1 LPDIW
6 NPQANAIFLEAIE
19 QPAAAREAFLAQVC
33 GEDAALAEQV
43 RALLAASNE
52 AGSFLESPPTIVVQL
67 ADTASE
73 LKSGSPALDF
83 LAPAEQPDLLGR
95 LGHYDV
101 QEVVGHGGM
110 GIVLKAF
117 DQQLHRVVA
126 IKVMAAPLATSATA
140 RRQFK
145 REAQAA
151 AAVSHDHIVT
161 IHAVDDAGE
170 RPYFVMQYVAG
181 LSLQQ
186 RIERD
191 GPLQLYEVLR
201 IGMQTASALAA
212 AHAQGLVHRDVK
224 PANILLE
231 NGVERVKITDFG
243 LARAASE
250 ASTTQSGLIA
260 GTPQYMSPEQA
271 QGDTIDPRT
280 DLFSLGSVLYAMC
293 TGRAPFRAAGTM
305 AVLKRVCE
313 ESPKPIRETNPE
325 CPEWLVA
332 IIDKLHAKNP
342 AERFQSATEV
352 ADLLAAHLAELQQPT
367 VLRPGLHVTK
377 SLATERPASRPIVR
391 WIAAAAVLLCL
402 LTGLSLTEATGVTNL
417 GTTVVRI
424 FTPGGT
430 LVVETDDPEVMV
442 TIEDDGGVIIS
453 RAGAQEVRL
462 RPGNYKVRADKDGKP
477 VALDQD
483 LVTITG
489 PGRKRVRV
497 RLQGLEEGTNDA
509 RTSATEVW
517 RRSLPGD
524 IKDVA
529 FAADGRGVAGSG
541 KLVFTFDPS
550 TGEILQRME
559 GHTHLVRSVA
569 FSPDGRWIAS
579 GAEDSTV
586 RIWDP
591 TTGREQRCFQTKVG
605 TAATANAKAS
615 AFSFLAFSPDGK
627 RLVAGGRDDL
637 LVWELESDAQPK
649 QFAGHTDKPRR
660 VAFSPN
666 GKLIAS
672 CGHDGTARLWNAD
685 TGELLKTLRD
695 GAHWIVSVEFSPDG
709 TALATGGR
717 QVSLWDVETGKERWH
732 HSIGDQWVE
741 ATPFTTDGKYLIAG
755 RGKFKTVSE
764 GNLVILDAATGRE
777 MKRFGGPTE
786 YIYDVTLT
794 PDGRDLFVGENQG
807 MHRYRLPEKF
817 WPQTGDSPASAI
829 AASAEK
835 GAFVLLGGE
844 DVAERKFDT
853 LAEAALKVTD
863 GDTIEIRGNGPFVT
877 DPVFLNRSIV
887 IRAAAGFQPVI
898 CLAPEGAKR
907 RTTLLKSSAD
917 LVVEGIE
924 FQRLAPP
931 IRRQT
936 DEYETAPCLIWGDGK
951 HLRIANCRFQVRP
964 SMLQVCVY
972 AESAKCNLEVVNS
985 IFLCPDSCA
994 VSSGIKIERRVVK
1007 NCVVLGSHAYGV
1019 HRWKN
1024 ETGAGE
1030 IIELADNTLV
1040 VNDFTTRFFTD
1051 IDDAAG
1057 RTAVSNNPVVLE
1069 AQGSIF
1075 DAPAALFV
1083 GGVKDPVNA
1092 LHAKMFFDWRDN
1104 NNLYR
1109 QGGSIL
1115 SGVFFKESDQKP
1127 PKTLADWKTYWSN
1140 PQAVISEGPIRY
1152 EGGDLFSKL
1161 YLSPERISP
1170 ADFRLRP
1177 DSAGYQAGPD
1187 GKDLGAD
1194 VDLVGPGPAYERWKA
1209 TADYQEWLTESGQR
1223 QAAAP
1228 KPGSQAFVLLGSA
1241 GVDERKF
1248 DTLAEAVQAAGD
1260 GETIEIRGNGP
1271 FVTEPVFIRARTLAI
1286 RAGVGFRP
1294 RFELD
1299 PQGSQEFL
1307 PILSTDSPLI
1317 LEGLEFYRND
1327 SGDWE
1332 QPPGRISPRLIDC
1345 RGPVQVAHC
1354 RFVQKTPGYAIHLYD
1369 SPVSRIRNSEFISA
1383 SITSWMGGVSWQPTR
1398 KARLL
1403 MENCVMCVGGTPIN
1417 IWHTSDGLE
1426 IAVLQLNGNTVVG
1439 NTTAFFNLHC
1449 VPDSKIKN
1457 SEAGLPPVRIESSSN
1472 VLSSREA
1479 TLRFDQTPG
1488 YLINVERPLDAA
1500 AAAAILPRLVSWNE
1514 QDSLYSHLDGNFL
1527 TYSVVDQR
1535 KPEYP
1540 RLVNLEEWRRF
1551 WNLPETNTQIGDVRF
1566 QGGDVWHLAR
1576 TAPEQVTTKDFRLR
1590 EDSPGYRAGK
1600 DGKNLGADV
1609 DLVGPGPAYERWR
1622 TTPDYEQWLVES
1634 GQVKK

>member
-1 LPDIW
+1 VPDIW

-19 QPAAAREAFLAQVC
+19 QPATAREAFLAQVC

-43 RALLAASNE
+43 RALLAASND

-126 IKVMAAPLATSATA
+126 IKVMAASLATSATA

-186 RIERD
+186 RIDRD

-352 ADLLAAHLAELQQPT
+352 ADLLAAHLAELQQPP

-402 LTGLSLTEATGVTNL
+402 LAGFSLTEATGVTNL

-430 LVVETDDPEVMV
+430 LVVESDDPEVMV

-453 RAGAQEVRL
+453 RAGTQEVRL
-462 RPGNYKVRADKDGKP
+462 RPGNYKVRADKNGKP

-497 RLQGLEEGTNDA
+497 RLEGLEEGTNDA

-591 TTGREQRCFQTKVG
+591 ATGREQRCFQTKVG

-660 VAFSPN
+660 VAFSPD

-709 TALATGGR
+709 TALVTGGR
-717 QVSLWDVETGKERWH
+717 QVTLWDVETGKERWH

-755 RGKFKTVSE
+755 RGKFKTVSD

-844 DVAERKFDT
+844 DAAERKFDT

-1007 NCVVLGSHAYGV
+1007 NCVVLGSHANGV

-1051 IDDAAG
+1051 IDNAAG

-1140 PQAVISEGPIRY
+1140 PQADISEGAIRY

-1161 YLSPERISP
+1161 YLSPEQISP
-1170 ADFRLRP
+1170 EDFRLRP

-1194 VDLVGPGPAYERWKA
+1194 VDLVGPGLAYERWKA

-1228 KPGSQAFVLLGSA
+1228 KPESQAFVLLGSA
-1241 GVDERKF
+1241 GVEERKF
-1248 DTLAEAVQAAGD
+1248 DTLADAVLMATDGD
-1260 GETIEIRGNGP
+1260 TIEIRGNGP
-1271 FVTEPVFIRARTLAI
+1271 FVTPPISIPQSLTI
-1286 RAGVGFRP
+1286 RAGNG
-1294 RFELD
+1294 
-1299 PQGSQEFL
+1299 FL
-1307 PILSTDSPLI
+1307 PVIRLNPGAPPDDYLI
-1317 LEGLEFYRND
+1317 ESLGSLVLEGLEIREASKRRTQPAIVGRCIIASRGDSIHLANCRIFQEEPIYEEVGLIFAETDQPADRREHANVTVRNCQFRTRN
-1327 SGDWE
+1327 GQIAGFGNE
-1332 QPPGRISPRLIDC
+1332 
-1345 RGPVQVAHC
+1345 GPA
-1354 RFVQKTPGYAIHLYD
+1354 RFVMDNSLCLGGHVTYLNHSHSGNDAVQEFRRNTIVGGSLAMVGFSIAPDPPREVTKEKRLHFEVSDNVIDLRWAMIVIQSLEPFAAKANWQQASDAEATFMPLVEWRERHNLVTASSTAIHWGPGGSKGGGILAPASLQDWQRRWSLTD
-1369 SPVSRIRNSEFISA
+1369 SESFEGIPRFH
-1383 SITSWMGGVSWQPTR
+1383 GGDLL
-1398 KARLL
+1398 AR
-1403 MENCVMCVGGTPIN
+1403 
-1417 IWHTSDGLE
+1417 
-1426 IAVLQLNGNTVVG
+1426 
-1439 NTTAFFNLHC
+1439 
-1449 VPDSKIKN
+1449 
-1457 SEAGLPPVRIESSSN
+1457 
-1472 VLSSREA
+1472 
-1479 TLRFDQTPG
+1479 
-1488 YLINVERPLDAA
+1488 
-1500 AAAAILPRLVSWNE
+1500 AAI
-1514 QDSLYSHLDGNFL
+1514 
-1527 TYSVVDQR
+1527 
-1535 KPEYP
+1535 
-1540 RLVNLEEWRRF
+1540 
-1551 WNLPETNTQIGDVRF
+1551 
-1566 QGGDVWHLAR
+1566 
-1576 TAPEQVTTKDFRLR
+1576 APEKITPEDFRLR
-1590 EDSPGYRAGK
+1590 PDSAGYRAGP
-1600 DGKNLGADV
+1600 DGQDLGADV
-1609 DLVGPGPAYERWR
+1609 DLVGPGAAYERWR
-1622 TTPDYEQWLVES
+1622 QTSEYEKWLVET
-1634 GQVKK
+1634 GQAKK